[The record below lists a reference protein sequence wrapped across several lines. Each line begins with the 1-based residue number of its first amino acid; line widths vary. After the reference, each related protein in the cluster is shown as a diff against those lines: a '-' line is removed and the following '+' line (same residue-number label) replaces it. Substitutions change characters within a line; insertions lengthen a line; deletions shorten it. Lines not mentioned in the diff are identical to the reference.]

1 MKTISL
7 VIFLLVSTIGFSQFE
22 SKKVV
27 KDFCNNFAST
37 VEKGDLNS
45 ALTYMEKDYV
55 KNQHDVML
63 EGRTDQ
69 FFSELLAG
77 WDKKDVFIAPEL
89 KEIKTFKITKI
100 AILEES
106 YAKISFKITLKDGT
120 VISNWLHLYSQ
131 PDGSMS
137 FIGPLG

>member
-1 MKTISL
+1 MKTITL
-7 VIFLLVSTIGFSQFE
+7 VLFLLVSTIGFSQFE

-27 KDFCNNFAST
+27 KDFCNDFASSI
-37 VEKGDLNS
+37 KNGDLKN
-45 ALTYMEKDYV
+45 ALTFMEKDYV
-55 KNQHDVML
+55 QTQHDGML

-100 AILEES
+100 AILEDS
-106 YAKISFKITLKDGT
+106 YAKISFKITLKNGT

-131 PDGSMS
+131 PDGSMT
-137 FIGPLG
+137 FVGPLG